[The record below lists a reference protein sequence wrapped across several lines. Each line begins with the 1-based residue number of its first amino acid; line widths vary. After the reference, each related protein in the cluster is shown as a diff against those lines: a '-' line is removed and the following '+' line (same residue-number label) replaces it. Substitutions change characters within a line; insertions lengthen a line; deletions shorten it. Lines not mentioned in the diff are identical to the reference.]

1 METAIKLFKLIA
13 LERRWWVII
22 LIFVGYISL
31 LFKNEISE
39 LIPTSDPIAEQ
50 VLVSEKVNVE
60 LAKILDYSAADR
72 VYIFQFHNGVE
83 FYDGKHAQRFTCT
96 YEIVREG
103 ISQEADNLVNLQVSV
118 FSWFISQ
125 TIDGKMLYTDTQ
137 KIENYTTRYSLH
149 SQGIKSIRVLP
160 IIKKNNVIGLIGIDY
175 VRNYNP
181 FLSDPIAKEWFED
194 EARKVSEILEG

>member
-1 METAIKLFKLIA
+1 METAIKLLKLIT

-39 LIPTSDPIAEQ
+39 LIPKADPIAEQ

-60 LAKILDYSAADR
+60 LAKILDYSSADR

-96 YEIVREG
+96 YEIVKDG

-160 IIKKNNVIGLIGIDY
+160 IIKKNKVIGLIGIDY

-181 FLSDPIAKEWFED
+181 FLADPIAKEWFEE

>member
-1 METAIKLFKLIA
+1 METTIKLLKLIA

-22 LIFVGYISL
+22 LAFIGYICL
-31 LFKNEISE
+31 LFKSEISE
-39 LIPTSDPIAEQ
+39 MIPKSDPVAEQ

-60 LAKILDYSAADR
+60 LAKILDYSTADR

-125 TIDGKMLYTDTQ
+125 TIDGKMIYTDT
-137 KIENYTTRYSLH
+137 KEIENYTTRYTLH

-160 IIKKNNVIGLIGIDY
+160 IIKKGKVIGLIGIDY
-175 VRNYNP
+175 VKNYNP

-194 EARKVSEILEG
+194 EARTVSEILEG